1 MTGVREIPVTGKD
14 GRAVTLLV
22 RRSGVSTSTFYA
34 RNRVAALPTLTV
46 KETGEEVT
54 YLKKGLYE
62 IAKTGER
69 LTSSDASAP

>member
-1 MTGVREIPVTGKD
+1 MNPVREISVTGKD
-14 GRAVTLLV
+14 GRSVTLLV
-22 RRSGVSTSTFYA
+22 RRSGLSTSTFYA
-34 RNRVAALPTLTV
+34 RTRIAAPPTLTV

>member
-1 MTGVREIPVTGKD
+1 MSEVREIPATGKD

-22 RRSGVSTSTFYA
+22 RRSGISTSTFYA
-34 RNRVAALPTLTV
+34 RTRIAGPPTLAV

-54 YLKKGLYE
+54 YVKKGLYE